1 LPASTPTF
9 ECAAVDAFSA
19 HPRSCRV
26 TALDHEIFDDTMENL
41 PVIVAVFCVCREV
54 LYCFRGDILKKFDSY
69 VSVVCMD
76 DRLDFIFL
84 YFIVQLW
91 KCHSN
96 PPKVSNVSIL

>member
-1 LPASTPTF
+1 
-9 ECAAVDAFSA
+9 
-19 HPRSCRV
+19 
-26 TALDHEIFDDTMENL
+26 DDTMENL

-96 PPKVSNVSIL
+96 PPKVSNVSILCMILCEFCVACSFYSYLYSTVILFIFNPYTFI